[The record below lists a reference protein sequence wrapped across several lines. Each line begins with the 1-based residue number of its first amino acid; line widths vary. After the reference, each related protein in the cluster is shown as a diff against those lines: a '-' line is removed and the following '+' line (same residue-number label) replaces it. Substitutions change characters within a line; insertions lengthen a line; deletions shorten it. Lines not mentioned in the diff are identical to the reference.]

1 MEATTKPNGT
11 PESSDVDEETRLRKR
26 LFELDSAMDALRRD
40 PGSASQLGI
49 LAEERD
55 AIRVRLQAFDPPDAK
70 LGYQR
75 NDEPFSKVDHDGR
88 FIASPS
94 ETGGGGGFA

>member
-1 MEATTKPNGT
+1 MEPTSESIRI
-11 PESSDVDEETRLRKR
+11 PENSDTDEEMQLRKR

-40 PGSASQLGI
+40 PGAASQIGI

-55 AIRVRLQAFDPPDAK
+55 AIRVRLQAFDPPDAE

>member
-1 MEATTKPNGT
+1 MEGTT
-11 PESSDVDEETRLRKR
+11 ESDRIPDSSAADEETQLRKR
-26 LFELDSAMDALRRD
+26 LFELDSAMDSLRRD

-55 AIRVRLQAFDPPDAK
+55 AIRVRLQAFDPPDAE

-75 NDEPFSKVDHDGR
+75 NDEPFSKVEHDGR
-88 FIASPS
+88 FIPSPS
-94 ETGGGGGFA
+94 DPAGGGGFG